1 LDGDF
6 RKIVQR
12 RFGIEFVDLFLAQ
25 IRFARFLSEF
35 INGPV
40 LRVLHRAIG
49 DQVFQGG
56 VGRLILRRQRH
67 GYGER

>member
-1 LDGDF
+1 LP
-6 RKIVQR
+6 
-12 RFGIEFVDLFLAQ
+12 EFF
-25 IRFARFLSEF
+25 
-35 INGPV
+35 NGPV

-67 GYGER
+67 GYGERENSARAEKAPGNRPQNLAEG